1 MYPVLVYDLEAC
13 PLNKSQLVSLD
24 FVINRF
30 FMKLFNMKKSKKVSN
45 SHRKD
50 MSPLTQGLNYR
61 SACDKQHGNS
71 QSLSRVFLI

>member
-30 FMKLFNMKKSKKVSN
+30 FMKLFNINPGLFEPRKSEN
-45 SHRKD
+45 
-50 MSPLTQGLNYR
+50 
-61 SACDKQHGNS
+61 ACSFDE
-71 QSLSRVFLI
+71 